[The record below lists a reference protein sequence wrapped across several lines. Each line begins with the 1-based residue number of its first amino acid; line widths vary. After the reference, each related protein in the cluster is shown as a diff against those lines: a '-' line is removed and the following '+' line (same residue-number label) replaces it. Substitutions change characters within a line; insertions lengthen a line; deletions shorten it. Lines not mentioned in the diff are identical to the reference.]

1 MANVGDSRLLAIE
14 EGGVTQIT
22 KDHKPEEETERA
34 RIINNGGE
42 VYRNVPEEGE
52 IQSRNIPYR
61 VYPGKLSVSRTIG
74 DVHIKREN
82 SKVVIAEP
90 EIFTLSLKDFSYL
103 LLFTDGVYEK
113 LSNNDISGCFSST
126 MKPE

>member
-1 MANVGDSRLLAIE
+1 MANVGDSRLLALG

-22 KDHKPEEETERA
+22 KDHKPEEEAERA

-42 VYRNVPEEGE
+42 VYRYIPEEGE
-52 IQSRNIPYR
+52 IHSRHIPYR

-82 SKVVIAEP
+82 
-90 EIFTLSLKDFSYL
+90 
-103 LLFTDGVYEK
+103 
-113 LSNNDISGCFSST
+113 
-126 MKPE
+126 